1 MSDRYKHVSDCLEV
15 ARNARYCAGAEK
27 AATEIERLRMLKDGA
42 GDLLEEAY
50 KENEAILKK
59 NKRLREALEG
69 WMIDHGHRCR
79 ICTERSQI
87 ALKGQ
92 T

>member
-1 MSDRYKHVSDCLEV
+1 MSNHYKHVSDCLEV

-27 AATEIERLRMLKDGA
+27 AATEIERLQT
-42 GDLLEEAY
+42 
-50 KENEAILKK
+50 K
-59 NKRLREALEG
+59 NKQLREALEG
-69 WMIDHGHRCR
+69 WMIDHDHRCR